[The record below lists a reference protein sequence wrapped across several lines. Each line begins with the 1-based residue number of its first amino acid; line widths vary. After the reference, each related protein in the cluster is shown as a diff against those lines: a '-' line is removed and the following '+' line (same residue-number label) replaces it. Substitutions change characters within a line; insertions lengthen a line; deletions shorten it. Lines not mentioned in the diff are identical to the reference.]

1 MNEHRHRPPAAALAG
16 AVTSYLWYREQGARP
31 RVHRG
36 LPSGSLSII
45 VSIGP
50 TIDVLASA
58 DGTEPV
64 RRHRAVLNGLHTSPA
79 FIQHGHCQEGVVI
92 DLDPVGVGSLLGV
105 PASALWDT
113 SVELDDAL
121 GSVGAELWE
130 RLQDSDGVEQ
140 GFAVCDDVL
149 SRVARST
156 PSRTPDAE
164 IAEAWRMIA
173 GSHGAAPVGDIAR
186 GVGWSRQHLAR
197 RFRSELGL
205 SPKQAGRLVRFG
217 RSRDR
222 LRAAAGRVPL
232 SQVAV
237 ECGYYDQAH
246 LTNEWNDLA
255 GCPPAAW
262 CRAEGV
268 PFVQDGI
275 DRLEARS

>member
-1 MNEHRHRPPAAALAG
+1 MKDHRHRPPAAALAG
-16 AVTSYLWYREQGARP
+16 AVAGYLWYRESGTSP

-36 LPSGSLSII
+36 VPSGTLSII

-50 TIDVLASA
+50 TIDVLDGP

-64 RRHRAVLNGLHTSPA
+64 RRHRAVLNGLHSSPA
-79 FIQHGHCQEGVVI
+79 FIQHGHHQEGVVI
-92 DLDPVGVGSLLGV
+92 DLDPMGVASMLGV

-121 GSVGAELWE
+121 GPIGVELWE
-130 RLQDSDGVEQ
+130 RLQDSDDPDHR
-140 GFAVCDDVL
+140 FAVCDDVL
-149 SRVARST
+149 SRLARST
-156 PSRTPDAE
+156 PTRTPADE
-164 IAEAWRMIA
+164 VAEAWRMITRSQ
-173 GSHGAAPVGDIAR
+173 GTVPVGRLAR
-186 GVGWSRQHLAR
+186 KVGWSRQHLGR
-197 RFRSELGL
+197 RFRAELGL
-205 SPKQAGRLVRFG
+205 SPKQAARLVRFG

-222 LRAAAGRVPL
+222 LRAEAGRLPL
-232 SQVAV
+232 SRLAI

-268 PFVQDGI
+268 PFVQD
-275 DRLEARS
+275 DVEQLSARS

>member
-1 MNEHRHRPPAAALAG
+1 MTG
-16 AVTSYLWYREQGARP
+16 YLWYREQDARP

-36 LPSGSLSII
+36 VPAGTLSII

-50 TIDVLASA
+50 TIDVLAGP
-58 DGTEPV
+58 DGTEPI

-79 FIQHGHCQEGVVI
+79 FIQHGHRQEGVVI

-105 PASALWDT
+105 PASALWGT
-113 SVELDDAL
+113 SVELADAL
-121 GSVGAELWE
+121 GTVGTELWE
-130 RLQDSDGVEQ
+130 RLQDTDGIDQ
-140 GFAVCDDVL
+140 RFAVCDDVL

-156 PSRTPDAE
+156 PRHTPDVE

-173 GSHGAAPVGDIAR
+173 RSHGGAPVGDIAR
-186 GVGWSRQHLAR
+186 EVGWSRQHLAR

-205 SPKQAGRLVRFG
+205 SPKQAARLVRFG

-222 LRAAAGRVPL
+222 LRVAAGRVPL
-232 SQVAV
+232 SQVAL
-237 ECGYYDQAH
+237 ECGYYDQSH

-262 CRAEGV
+262 CRAEGI
-268 PFVQDGI
+268 PFLQDGAV
-275 DRLEARS
+275 RREARC